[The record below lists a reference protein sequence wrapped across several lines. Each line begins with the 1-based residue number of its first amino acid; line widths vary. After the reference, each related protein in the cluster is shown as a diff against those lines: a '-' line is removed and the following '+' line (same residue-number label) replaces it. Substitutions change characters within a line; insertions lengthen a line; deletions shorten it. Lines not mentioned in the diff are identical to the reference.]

1 MDSEPIELFADERPV
16 DVDVDSEVIELFAD
30 ERPVEVDVDSEVIEL
45 FADESP
51 VDVEVDNDE
60 TELLV
65 ELRPV
70 DSDEIALLDDDT
82 VVDSESTATLVAK
95 SCEPLIASVLVEEI
109 APAATFVTWRWLVE
123 LPTLTTLVGLPPAN
137 VLVTPPTVP
146 VGVGLAAAVA
156 EPLPSATLPTL
167 LATAFGPIA
176 TALLAFALAALP
188 TATPLAPPAFAAL
201 PTATLLA
208 PAAVAATPA
217 ASELMPVA
225 PLLL

>member
-1 MDSEPIELFADERPV
+1 ME
-16 DVDVDSEVIELFAD
+16 VDS
-30 ERPVEVDVDSEVIEL
+30 
-45 FADESP
+45 
-51 VDVEVDNDE
+51 DE

-95 SCEPLIASVLVEEI
+95 SCEPLIASVLAEEI

-123 LPTLTTLVGLPPAN
+123 LPTRPRSSDYRPRTCWLRRRRYA
-137 VLVTPPTVP
+137 
-146 VGVGLAAAVA
+146 VGVGLAGAVV

-176 TALLAFALAALP
+176 TALLALALAALP
-188 TATPLAPPAFAAL
+188 TATPLAPAALAAL

-208 PAAVAATPA
+208 PAWRLHRRR
-217 ASELMPVA
+217 AS
-225 PLLL
+225 